1 METTQQNDELEIDL
15 LQLLLVLRS
24 HLLVIIVSGLL
35 VALIALVGTKLL
47 ITPQYVSTAK
57 IYVLN
62 RAGEDTTVTNS
73 DLQSSSYLTK
83 DYIELCKTRVV
94 TEGTIARLGLDLK
107 HEELLNKLSIAEA
120 DDTRVISI
128 SVTDSDP
135 YVAAQIA
142 ETVTEIASDHIQ
154 AIMEV
159 QAVQIADKANIPT
172 EPVSPNV
179 KKNVVIGALIGV
191 LVAAA
196 VVIIMFLANDTLRS
210 SEDVERYLGLN
221 LLGSIPVQEDE
232 KRGKKKK
239 RRKTSSG
246 NRKK

>member
-1 METTQQNDELEIDL
+1 METTQQNDEYEIDL
-15 LQLLLVLRS
+15 LQLLRVLRS
-24 HLLVIIVSGLL
+24 HLFAIILSGVLVAL
-35 VALIALVGTKLL
+35 VALIGTKLF

-62 RAGEDTTVTNS
+62 KSGDNSTVTNS

-94 TEGTIARLGLDLK
+94 TEGTIARLGLELT
-107 HEELLNKLSIAEA
+107 HEELLDKMSISEA

-128 SVTDSDP
+128 EVTDPDP

-159 QAVQIADKANIPT
+159 QSVQIADKANIPT
-172 EPVSPNV
+172 EPVSPRLKMNV
-179 KKNVVIGALIGV
+179 ALGAILGI
-191 LVAAA
+191 VAAA
-196 VVIIMFLANDTLRS
+196 VVVIIMFLANDTIRS

-221 LLGSIPVQEDE
+221 LLGSIPVLEDE
-232 KRGKKKK
+232 KRGKKNKRKSSSNKKK
-239 RRKTSSG
+239 R
-246 NRKK
+246 